1 MLRSLKAPPTHSST
15 LSLTNPLKP
24 NYILGM
30 EDVVGALGGFRG
42 VRAELLV
49 ALRKAQPLTA
59 HELGEQFGLTANA
72 LRRHL
77 KALEED
83 GLVRYERDVRG
94 VGAPVYAFSLTA
106 SGEALFPRSYVQ
118 VLATALE
125 ALRAQTGDQAVEAV
139 LEAEWRRL
147 ADEAAPVLDAL
158 PLEERVPL
166 VAELLTAKGYMAE
179 VVATAASGT
188 EESAGTETRNL
199 TLRIHNCAVR
209 EIAERFPQA
218 CAAEE
223 KFVERLLGVPLV
235 RNAHRLGGCGH
246 CEYGVSGH
254 LSTVKQE
261 QA

>member
-1 MLRSLKAPPTHSST
+1 M
-15 LSLTNPLKP
+15 P
-24 NYILGM
+24 NYIVGM
-30 EDVVGALGGFRG
+30 EAVVGALGGFRG

-49 ALRKAQPLTA
+49 ALRKAQPRTA

-94 VGAPVYAFSLTA
+94 VGAPVFAYSLTTA
-106 SGEALFPRSYVQ
+106 GEALFPRSYVQ

-125 ALRAQTGDQAVEAV
+125 ALRTHTGEQAVEAV

-147 ADEAAPVLDAL
+147 ADEAGPVLEAL
-158 PLEERVPL
+158 PLAERAPL

-179 VVATAASGT
+179 VVATSPERNVDEGAS
-188 EESAGTETRNL
+188 EAPRV
-199 TLRIHNCAVR
+199 TLRIHNCAMR

-218 CAAEE
+218 CAVEE

-235 RNAHRLGGCGH
+235 RQAHRLGGCGH

>member
-1 MLRSLKAPPTHSST
+1 
-15 LSLTNPLKP
+15 
-24 NYILGM
+24 M

-49 ALRKAQPLTA
+49 ALKKAQPLTA
-59 HELGEQFGLTANA
+59 QELGEQFGLTANA

-83 GLVRYERDVRG
+83 GLVRYQRDVRG
-94 VGAPVYAFSLTA
+94 VGAPVYAFSLTPG
-106 SGEALFPRSYVQ
+106 GEALFPRSYVQ
-118 VLATALE
+118 VLATALD

-147 ADEAAPVLDAL
+147 AEEAGPVLEAL
-158 PLEERVPL
+158 PLDERVPL

-179 VVATAASGT
+179 AVRVEPASVLHEGNTLAAGELEATPT
-188 EESAGTETRNL
+188 L

-209 EIAERFPQA
+209 EIAERFPEA
-218 CAAEE
+218 CAVEA

-254 LSTVKQE
+254 LATVKQE

>member
-1 MLRSLKAPPTHSST
+1 
-15 LSLTNPLKP
+15 
-24 NYILGM
+24 M

-49 ALRKAQPLTA
+49 ALKKAQPLTA
-59 HELGEQFGLTANA
+59 QELGEQFGLTANA

-83 GLVRYERDVRG
+83 GLVRFQREVRG
-94 VGAPVYAFSLTA
+94 VGAPVYAFSLTPA
-106 SGEALFPRSYVQ
+106 GEALFPRSYVQ
-118 VLATALE
+118 VLANALD
-125 ALRAQTGDQAVEAV
+125 ALRAHTGDEAVEAV

-147 ADEAAPVLDAL
+147 ADEAGPVLEAL
-158 PLEERVPL
+158 PLDERVPL

-179 VVATAASGT
+179 AVRVEPPAVLHEGHTLAADEVEATPV
-188 EESAGTETRNL
+188 L

-209 EIAERFPQA
+209 EIAERFPEA
-218 CAAEE
+218 CAVEA

-254 LSTVKQE
+254 LTTVKQE

>member
-1 MLRSLKAPPTHSST
+1 
-15 LSLTNPLKP
+15 
-24 NYILGM
+24 M
-30 EDVVGALGGFRG
+30 EEVVGALGGFRG

-49 ALRKAQPLTA
+49 ALKKAQPLTA

-83 GLVRYERDVRG
+83 GLVRYERAVRG
-94 VGAPVYAFSLTA
+94 VGAPVYAYSLTTG
-106 SGEALFPRSYVQ
+106 GEALFPRSYVQ

-125 ALRAQTGDQAVEAV
+125 ALRTQTGDQGVEAV
-139 LEAEWRRL
+139 LEAEWHRL
-147 ADEAAPVLDAL
+147 ANEAGPVLDAL
-158 PLEERVPL
+158 PLDERVPL

-179 VVATAASGT
+179 VVST
-188 EESAGTETRNL
+188 SAGNTEDADDAAPRV

-218 CAAEE
+218 CTVEE

-235 RNAHRLGGCGH
+235 RGAHRLGGCGH

>member
-1 MLRSLKAPPTHSST
+1 
-15 LSLTNPLKP
+15 
-24 NYILGM
+24 M

-49 ALRKAQPLTA
+49 ALKKAQPLTA
-59 HELGEQFGLTANA
+59 QELGEQFGLTANA

-83 GLVRYERDVRG
+83 GLVRYQRDVRG
-94 VGAPVYAFSLTA
+94 VGAPVYAFSLTPA
-106 SGEALFPRSYVQ
+106 GEALFPRSYVQ
-118 VLATALE
+118 VLANALD
-125 ALRAQTGDQAVEAV
+125 ALRSQTGDQAVEAV

-147 ADEAAPVLDAL
+147 ADEAGPVLEAL
-158 PLEERVPL
+158 PLDERVPL

-179 VVATAASGT
+179 AVRVERAVEQDAGGVDVLSEIEATPT
-188 EESAGTETRNL
+188 L

-209 EIAERFPQA
+209 EIAERFPEA
-218 CAAEE
+218 CAVEA

-235 RNAHRLGGCGH
+235 RSAHRLGGCGH

>member
-1 MLRSLKAPPTHSST
+1 
-15 LSLTNPLKP
+15 
-24 NYILGM
+24 M
-30 EDVVGALGGFRG
+30 EEVVGALGGFRG

-49 ALRKAQPLTA
+49 ALKKAQPRSA

-83 GLVRYERDVRG
+83 GLVRYQRDVRG
-94 VGAPVYAFSLTA
+94 VGAPVYAYSLTSA
-106 SGEALFPRSYVQ
+106 GEALFPRSYVQ
-118 VLATALE
+118 VLSAALD
-125 ALRAQTGDQAVEAV
+125 ALRTQRGDAAVEAV
-139 LEAEWRRL
+139 LEAEWQRL
-147 ADEAAPVLDAL
+147 ADEAGPILDAL
-158 PLEERVPL
+158 PLAERIPL

-179 VVATAASGT
+179 VVTTTPAEPVNNGDDA
-188 EESAGTETRNL
+188 EPRV

-218 CAAEE
+218 CTVEA

-235 RNAHRLGGCGH
+235 RGAHRLGGCGH

>member
-1 MLRSLKAPPTHSST
+1 
-15 LSLTNPLKP
+15 
-24 NYILGM
+24 M

-49 ALRKAQPLTA
+49 ALKKAQPLTA
-59 HELGEQFGLTANA
+59 QELGEQFGLTANA

-83 GLVRYERDVRG
+83 GLVRYQRDVRG
-94 VGAPVYAFSLTA
+94 VGAPVYAFSLTPA
-106 SGEALFPRSYVQ
+106 GEALFPRSYVQ
-118 VLATALE
+118 VLANALD
-125 ALRAQTGDQAVEAV
+125 ALRSQTGDQAVEAV

-147 ADEAAPVLDAL
+147 ADEAGPVLEAL
-158 PLEERVPL
+158 PLDERVPL

-179 VVATAASGT
+179 AVRVERAVEQDAGGVDMLSEIEATPT
-188 EESAGTETRNL
+188 L

-209 EIAERFPQA
+209 EIAERFPEA
-218 CAAEE
+218 CAVEA

-235 RNAHRLGGCGH
+235 RSAHRLGGCGH

>member
-1 MLRSLKAPPTHSST
+1 
-15 LSLTNPLKP
+15 
-24 NYILGM
+24 M

-49 ALRKAQPLTA
+49 ALKKAQPLSA

-83 GLVRYERDVRG
+83 GLVRYDRAVRG
-94 VGAPVYAFSLTA
+94 VGAPVFAYSLTA
-106 SGEALFPRSYVQ
+106 AGEALFPRSYVQ

-125 ALRAQTGDQAVEAV
+125 ALRTQTGDQAVEAV

-147 ADEAAPVLDAL
+147 ADEAGPVLEAL

-179 VVATAASGT
+179 VVTTSPDNTESGDDA
-188 EESAGTETRNL
+188 EVRV

-218 CAAEE
+218 CTVEA

-235 RNAHRLGGCGH
+235 RGAHRLGGCGH

-261 QA
+261 QS

>member
-1 MLRSLKAPPTHSST
+1 
-15 LSLTNPLKP
+15 
-24 NYILGM
+24 M

-49 ALRKAQPLTA
+49 ALKKAQPLTA

-83 GLVRYERDVRG
+83 GLVRYDRAVRG
-94 VGAPVYAFSLTA
+94 VGAPVFAYSLTA
-106 SGEALFPRSYVQ
+106 TGEALFPRSYVQ

-147 ADEAAPVLDAL
+147 ADEAGPVLEAL

-179 VVATAASGT
+179 VVTTSPTDPLNDGDDADP
-188 EESAGTETRNL
+188 RV

-218 CAAEE
+218 CTVEA

-235 RNAHRLGGCGH
+235 RGAHRLGGCGH